1 MKRQLNLLA
10 TVIISMMLSSCIINI
25 NDETAKGDGNVVT
38 REYDIA
44 HFDEVVCALPAT
56 VNYTVADTYSCTIR
70 VDSNLLEYIDIKVKD
85 GELSL
90 SQPKPR
96 KNGIY
101 LGFNATEFVI
111 GIASPNLNEI
121 TLAGS
126 GDINILSP
134 LQAQK
139 LEVTVAGSGNVA
151 FKEEVNIQHLELSV
165 AGSGDILVDK
175 GNIRKLEADIA
186 GSGDIV
192 AHAEAQEV
200 EASVMGSGDIT
211 VNVSGSLEYDVLGS
225 GDIHYYGDAKVNGKV
240 AGSGGI
246 NRIDTL
252 SR

>member
-1 MKRQLNLLA
+1 MKRQY
-10 TVIISMMLSSCIINI
+10 IILVAIITSMMLPSCLINI
-25 NDETAKGDGNVVT
+25 NGETVKGDGNVVT
-38 REYDIA
+38 REYVIS
-44 HFDEVVCALPAT
+44 HFDKVVCALPAT
-56 VNYTVADTYSCTIR
+56 VNYTVADTYSCTVR

-90 SQPKPR
+90 SQPKPT

-101 LGFNATEFVI
+101 LSFNATEFVI
-111 GIASPNLNEI
+111 DITSPSLNEI

-126 GDINILSP
+126 GDINIHSP

-151 FKEEVNIQHLELSV
+151 FKEDVNIQHLELSV

-175 GNIRKLEADIA
+175 GIIRKLEADIA

-192 AHAEAQEV
+192 THAEAQEV
-200 EASVMGSGDIT
+200 ETSVMGSGDIT
-211 VNVSGSLEYDVLGS
+211 VNVSGTLEYQVVGS
-225 GDIHYYGDAKVNGKV
+225 GDIYYYGDAKVNGKV
-240 AGSGGI
+240 AGSGGL
-246 NRIDTL
+246 NRIDAP